1 MVFFS
6 EAVQPLHHTFRPNG
20 SEAFFVHA
28 RRAIIGL
35 RLHPRRD
42 DADENDSIGD
52 DSFGSGDEAG
62 RRFRRRISVLRA
74 GRPLVSPKIRGKD
87 GGSCGTSSAR
97 PSRGGGHP
105 VRNVVAGNMSET
117 QLIRCNSCGAA
128 NRAPL
133 AKLQQGLLPVCGR
146 CKAPLIVDSKPAIVT
161 DATFFQDV
169 ERSPLPV
176 VVDMWAPWCG
186 PCRMI
191 GPVLEELAAE
201 LAGRLRV
208 AKLNVDENPATAAR
222 FGIRSIPALLVFKA
236 GREVDRMVGVQSK
249 PDIVRWLERVIA

>member
-1 MVFFS
+1 
-6 EAVQPLHHTFRPNG
+6 
-20 SEAFFVHA
+20 
-28 RRAIIGL
+28 
-35 RLHPRRD
+35 
-42 DADENDSIGD
+42 
-52 DSFGSGDEAG
+52 
-62 RRFRRRISVLRA
+62 
-74 GRPLVSPKIRGKD
+74 
-87 GGSCGTSSAR
+87 
-97 PSRGGGHP
+97 
-105 VRNVVAGNMSET
+105 
-117 QLIRCNSCGAA
+117 
-128 NRAPL
+128 
-133 AKLQQGLLPVCGR
+133 
-146 CKAPLIVDSKPAIVT
+146 VDSKPAIVT

-249 PDIVRWLERVIA
+249 PDIVRWLERAIA